1 MSLIVANF
9 DNYLHDFYPHF
20 QYKIEKKEESE
31 DEEEDDE
38 DEDAFN
44 KKKDIPDDPMA
55 GMINLQGVQ
64 FNKTPPSEMSH
75 PILLKVIC
83 DRIWNREKYFK
94 IATFWNF
101 I

>member
-1 MSLIVANF
+1 MIITWF
-9 DNYLHDFYPHF
+9 FPHF

-55 GMINLQGVQ
+55 GMINLQ
-64 FNKTPPSEMSH
+64 EC
-75 PILLKVIC
+75 PIK
-83 DRIWNREKYFK
+83 
-94 IATFWNF
+94 
-101 I
+101 